1 MDLPNLRRGAGAD
14 DGETGMPKSEGI
26 PPLPDRQRAR
36 RPIRV
41 ALVEDHHLVREGL
54 RLVLAGA
61 SGFEVVGEAAAQ
73 EDAFEL
79 VARTRP
85 DVLLLDLTF
94 PDGDSLPLLRAL
106 RTRHDE
112 LRIVIL
118 TMHSD
123 PETVRQALAAGAT
136 GYLVKG
142 AQSSELLEAI
152 RAVTRGE
159 RYLHSSVT
167 GAIVDDSMRWLQSGP
182 MSVREREVLTLL
194 ASGHAPAEIARRLN
208 ISVHTV
214 RRHVANLSEKLG
226 LRGTN
231 ALTRYAIRHGLI
243 RDE

>member
-1 MDLPNLRRGAGAD
+1 MDPPSLRGGAGGD
-14 DGETGMPKSEGI
+14 DGGAGSSETDAISAPAAR
-26 PPLPDRQRAR
+26 PPA

-73 EDAFEL
+73 EDALEL

-106 RTRHDE
+106 RSRHGD

-123 PETVRQALAAGAT
+123 PETVRQALAAGAS

-142 AQSSELLEAI
+142 AQSAELLESI
-152 RAVTRGE
+152 RAVMRGE

-167 GAIVDDSMRWLQSGP
+167 GAIVDDSIRWLQSGP
-182 MSVREREVLTLL
+182 MSAREREVLTLL
-194 ASGHAPAEIARRLN
+194 ASGHPPAEIAQRLN

-214 RRHVANLSEKLG
+214 RRHIANVSEKLG

-243 RDE
+243 RNE

>member
-1 MDLPNLRRGAGAD
+1 M
-14 DGETGMPKSEGI
+14 T
-26 PPLPDRQRAR
+26 
-36 RPIRV
+36 
-41 ALVEDHHLVREGL
+41 
-54 RLVLAGA
+54 
-61 SGFEVVGEAAAQ
+61 
-73 EDAFEL
+73 
-79 VARTRP
+79 T
-85 DVLLLDLTF
+85 
-94 PDGDSLPLLRAL
+94 
-106 RTRHDE
+106 
-112 LRIVIL
+112 LRIVVL

-243 RDE
+243 RNE